1 MGTSSNFVAGWR
13 DHVHGERST
22 NYVPRARRCARN
34 HQARWS
40 KTRVSRFCR
49 MARSESA
56 ASRPRCELNLR
67 YAMRLRC
74 VGAAHSRHRTTD
86 VRGVSTGL
94 ATRKMRTNPLP
105 RQSRECQ
112 QLCRVHSHAPL
123 AGERTALWAG
133 ALIMVI
139 EVSKSVIDI
148 HAQLGGIATSEF
160 DRIDAT

>member
-1 MGTSSNFVAGWR
+1 
-13 DHVHGERST
+13 
-22 NYVPRARRCARN
+22 
-34 HQARWS
+34 
-40 KTRVSRFCR
+40 
-49 MARSESA
+49 
-56 ASRPRCELNLR
+56 
-67 YAMRLRC
+67 
-74 VGAAHSRHRTTD
+74 
-86 VRGVSTGL
+86 
-94 ATRKMRTNPLP
+94 MRTNPLP